1 MLLELAEIK
10 IASIYDAININS
22 ILQWIF
28 IRIEGDMHRR
38 YFFSLCKIDEEV
50 ENEKFKNVT
59 ETLKKMA
66 KREGTTV
73 KIQLIHLVDI

>member
-1 MLLELAEIK
+1 
-10 IASIYDAININS
+10 
-22 ILQWIF
+22 
-28 IRIEGDMHRR
+28 MHRR
-38 YFFSLCKIDEEV
+38 YFFSLCKIDEKV

-73 KIQLIHLVDI
+73 KIQIIWWTYRQPIGDVNVEFQLEKRF